1 MTLTDTF
8 IFPLGTVLYPDGL
21 LPLKI
26 FEQRYLEMTKQCIR
40 DEKPFGVC
48 LIREGNEVG
57 TPAVPHDVG
66 CLATIAEWDMPH
78 TGLFT
83 LMTRGG
89 QRFRILEQ
97 SVDRLGLISARI
109 ECWDADLPG
118 AMMDDKCRR
127 LLEALIARAGAEH
140 FPAPL
145 RLDDPAWVGFR
156 LAEILPL
163 PGSFKQE
170 LLELRD
176 AGERL
181 RRIGEL
187 LTETPAG

>member
-1 MTLTDTF
+1 MTVTDTF
-8 IFPLGTVLYPDGL
+8 IFPLSTVLYPDGM

-40 DEKPFGVC
+40 DERPFGVC
-48 LIREGNEVG
+48 LIREGQEVG
-57 TPAVPHDVG
+57 TPAVPSDVG
-66 CLATIAEWDMPH
+66 CLATITEWDMPH

-97 SVDRLGLISARI
+97 RVDRLGLISARI
-109 ECWDADLPG
+109 ERWDADPPG
-118 AMMDDKCRR
+118 ALMDGKCRR
-127 LLEALIARAGAEH
+127 LLEGLIARAGAEH

-145 RLDDPAWVGFR
+145 QLDDPAWVGFR

-163 PGSFKQE
+163 PGPFKQE

-181 RRIGEL
+181 RRIAEL